1 MQNELET
8 LTQLSGQLSQEEYL
22 LIGILILSLLVSIY
36 LYSLFRKQKKQQV
49 IAENKVEIFQKT
61 FDVSQ
66 DPTLILSDKN
76 EILYANRTMVKLFKL
91 KRNFL
96 TQKLSPIPQIKLK
109 ESWLPLDIMIEENE
123 GAFKEHTLSFQQ
135 VDLRFEYE
143 EGIPINLHLQRSEM
157 KEKRDKVLY
166 HHFYRGLT

>member
-8 LTQLSGQLSQEEYL
+8 LTQLSGQLSQKEYL

-36 LYSLFRKQKKQQV
+36 LYSLFRKQKKQQM
-49 IAENKVEIFQKT
+49 IAENKVKMFQKT

-76 EILYANRTMVKLFKL
+76 EILYANRTMVTLFKL

-96 TQKLSPIPQIKLK
+96 TQKLSPIPQIKIK
-109 ESWLPLDIMIEENE
+109 ESWLTLDKMIEENE
-123 GAFKEHTLSFQQ
+123 GALKEQTPKQ
-135 VDLRFEYE
+135 
-143 EGIPINLHLQRSEM
+143 
-157 KEKRDKVLY
+157 
-166 HHFYRGLT
+166 